1 MRRGMILRG
10 SLKLSKFTTEFLSNN
25 KYMNF
30 ICWNEELNEKN
41 IFAVKN
47 TSKDATGCHRKQFNR
62 ITGWQ
67 ELLFPLRKM
76 RFGGRFKVTSKIVFP
91 C

>member
-30 ICWNEELNEKN
+30 ICWNEELNAKN
-41 IFAVKN
+41 IFAVKEAF
-47 TSKDATGCHRKQFNR
+47 KDATGCHRKQLKHV
-62 ITGWQ
+62 TWWQ

-76 RFGGRFKVTSKIVFP
+76 RKYIYNFGD
-91 C
+91 